1 MDYFKTVKEAFNIWW
16 KNKYLWILGIIAV
29 IFSGGDS
36 SNIGNIF
43 QNNSDS
49 MDLGTKSTD
58 LSPVVILI
66 LIVVACIALIISI
79 IGIYLK
85 SRADASLISSIPL
98 IDKGKTLGFMDSWQL
113 SNSKWLKLFL
123 LNLLISVPI
132 IIILII
138 VIALLVAI
146 FLTSTVMQSDV
157 ILLTIAVVAIPSICI
172 IALYSILARVIYT
185 FASRISVLNNG
196 GVWDSIKKS
205 WVFIKSNLTHIL
217 MFWLI
222 NMAIGVGTGTVL
234 GIVGL
239 MLFAPM
245 VLIIIPLF
253 LINLWVGI
261 IVGVLITFV
270 LVALL
275 SLLSGPIYS
284 FGEIFWTKVYLTLK
298 KDNA

>member
-1 MDYFKTVKEAFNIWW
+1 
-16 KNKYLWILGIIAV
+16 
-29 IFSGGDS
+29 
-36 SNIGNIF
+36 
-43 QNNSDS
+43 
-49 MDLGTKSTD
+49 
-58 LSPVVILI
+58 
-66 LIVVACIALIISI
+66 
-79 IGIYLK
+79 
-85 SRADASLISSIPL
+85 
-98 IDKGKTLGFMDSWQL
+98 
-113 SNSKWLKLFL
+113 
-123 LNLLISVPI
+123 LISVPI